1 MSSAPASPFALPASW
16 LARGAAL
23 RPLRACALVALLGLS
38 ITTGL
43 FWNVGVALR
52 EEGRRN
58 LGMEADRVAA
68 DIQSRMSIHAAILI
82 SGAGLFHASDFVS
95 REDWRQFVSSL
106 DLSRNYPGIQS
117 LAYSERVPAR
127 ERGQFEARQYS
138 INGRPFSIRPPPP
151 ERAQPDDLVPVLYV
165 EPESSRNRGTIGF
178 DLASEAARRAALQAA
193 AVSGEPRLSATILLT
208 QETREG
214 EPQPG
219 VLLVMPVYRRGMT
232 LANPAARQA
241 ALQGYVHAA
250 FRAHDLLGSILRP
263 RDLAVG
269 VEVADGELATGRH
282 LYSQWPARMQAGAA
296 KPGGQ
301 ADLAPENRQT
311 VLRDMN
317 VGGRHWQMRFTAPW
331 DYGIAHAQA
340 QRATVALAGLLITA
354 LAALAA
360 WSLARHREAALR
372 LAREMNRELAATQ
385 ARFERMV
392 GGTSDGVWEINLSS
406 SALYCSPRCAS
417 LLGWQPGRMDV
428 QTALVRVDARDRGR
442 VQHEF
447 FTAVRTRGEFDTKLR
462 VTAGGART
470 AVRWYRVRARVAES
484 AGSLYVSGS
493 LSDIQ
498 DQEEA
503 QEREDRLLRV
513 IESSPDIALTFGPDG
528 RVTYLN
534 GAARKAFGV
543 DVDGGAPD
551 LRRAHAFAS
560 DELARI
566 AARRARASTA
576 PGASAVAAPSYGS
589 AAWQGETELQVED
602 GGQLPVSQVVV
613 GHGEH
618 AGNALYY
625 SVVMRDISA
634 RRRVEAALKEAQA
647 RYGRALAGANDGLWE
662 FNPLDGAF
670 FCSERMEDL
679 LGLDRGRGPRTHLG
693 FRALV
698 HPDDLAHHL
707 EATAR
712 LMRARGTHNWELRL
726 QCGDGQYRWM
736 RMRGMSTFNQRG
748 ESTLNSGILSDIHE
762 ARLAEDELKR
772 HRDDLA
778 GLVAE
783 RTASAEQAR
792 EEAERAREAAERA
805 NYSKS
810 EFLANMSH
818 ELRTP
823 MHAILSFA
831 SFGVEKAAR
840 IEREKL
846 TRYFANI
853 QKSGTRLLMLLNDLL
868 DLSKL
873 EAGKMDM
880 NLQSADPAALMR
892 EAIAEAEALA
902 GQGGVRLELHAP
914 AQALAARLDA
924 PRLLQVLRNLL
935 SNAIKFSPQG
945 GVVRLELAEEQR
957 GIIVTVRDEGVGI
970 PEDELEAVF
979 DKFVQSSKT
988 KTGAGGTGLGLA
1000 ICREIV
1006 QAHGGSIHASNN
1018 SPPQRGA
1025 VFAMCLPGL
1034 LEHAPRPR
1042 RARGGE
1048 VVQ

>member
-1 MSSAPASPFALPASW
+1 V
-16 LARGAAL
+16 RGAAL
-23 RPLRACALVALLGLS
+23 RPLRACALVALLGLA
-38 ITTGL
+38 ITAGL
-43 FWNVGVALR
+43 FLHVGATLR

-58 LGMEADRVAA
+58 LATEADRVAS
-68 DIQSRMSIHAAILI
+68 DIESHMKIHAAILI
-82 SGAGLFHASDFVS
+82 SGAGLFHASDHVS
-95 REDWRQFVSSL
+95 RDDWRQFTSSL

-127 ERGQFEARQYS
+127 ERGQFEARQS
-138 INGRPFSIRPPPP
+138 SVNGRPFSIRPPPP
-151 ERAQPDDLVPVLYV
+151 ARPQPADLVPVIYV

-178 DLASEAARRAALQAA
+178 DLASETVRRAALQAA
-193 AVSGEPRLSATILLT
+193 AASGEPRLSATVLLT

-219 VLLVMPVYRRGMT
+219 ALLVMPVYRRGML
-232 LANPAARQA
+232 LATAEERQA
-241 ALQGYVHAA
+241 ALQGYVHAS
-250 FRAHDLLGSILRP
+250 FRAHDLLRSILRS
-263 RDLAVG
+263 RDLDIG
-269 VEVADGELATGRH
+269 VEVADGDLATGRH
-282 LYSQWPARMQAGAA
+282 LYAQWPVRLQPGAA
-296 KPGGQ
+296 PDGG
-301 ADLAPENRQT
+301 AGPAGEMRQT
-311 VLRDMN
+311 LLRDIN
-317 VGGRHWQMRFTAPW
+317 VGGRHWQARFTGPW
-331 DYGIAHAQA
+331 DHGIAHAQA
-340 QRATVALAGLLITA
+340 QRVTVALAGLLITA

-406 SALYCSPRCAS
+406 SALYCSPRCAG
-417 LLGWQPGRMDV
+417 LLGWQPGRMDLHS
-428 QTALVRVDARDRGR
+428 ALVRVDARDRER
-442 VQHEF
+442 VQQEF
-447 FTAVRTRGEFDTKLR
+447 FAAVRARGEFDTKLR

-498 DQEEA
+498 EQEEA

-513 IESSPDIALTFGPDG
+513 IESSPDIAMTFGPDG

-534 GAARKAFGV
+534 AAARKAFGV
-543 DVDGGAPD
+543 DSDGGAPD
-551 LRRAHAFAS
+551 LRRANAFAS

-566 AARRARASTA
+566 AARRARAGAA
-576 PGASAVAAPSYGS
+576 PGANAVANPSYGP
-589 AAWQGETELQVED
+589 AAWQGETELQVEE
-602 GGQLPVSQVVV
+602 GGVLPVSQVVV
-613 GHGEH
+613 GHGDH
-618 AGNALYY
+618 GGNALYY

-662 FNPLDGAF
+662 FNPLDGTF

-698 HPDDLAHHL
+698 HPDDLAHHI

-712 LMRARGTHNWELRL
+712 LMRLRGTHNWELRL
-726 QCGDGQYRWM
+726 QCGDGGYRWM
-736 RMRGMSTFNQRG
+736 RLRGMSTFNQRG
-748 ESTLNSGILSDIHE
+748 ESILNSGILSDIHE
-762 ARLAEDELKR
+762 ARLADDELRR

-792 EEAERAREAAERA
+792 QDAERAREAAERA

-831 SFGVEKAAR
+831 SFGVEKSGRA
-840 IEREKL
+840 EREKL
-846 TRYFANI
+846 THYFANI

-880 NLQSADPAALMR
+880 NLQSADPAALLR
-892 EAIAEAEALA
+892 EAVIEAEALA
-902 GQGGVRLELHAP
+902 GQGGVRLELQVP
-914 AQALAARLDA
+914 PQALAARLDA
-924 PRLLQVLRNLL
+924 PRVLQVIRNLL
-935 SNAIKFSPQG
+935 SNAIKFSPSG
-945 GVVRLELAEEQR
+945 GTVRLELAAEAG
-957 GIIVTVRDEGVGI
+957 GIAVTVSDEGVGI
-970 PEDELEAVF
+970 PEGELEAVF

-1006 QAHGGSIHASNN
+1006 QAHGGSIVASNH
-1018 SPPQRGA
+1018 PPPRRGA
-1025 VFAMCLPGL
+1025 AFVMRLPGL
-1034 LEHAPRPR
+1034 LENPARARRPR
-1042 RARGGE
+1042 LGE
-1048 VVQ
+1048 AVQ